1 MAKKILL
8 VEDSQYIKE
17 LYKEVLQNAGY
28 EVDNAEDAI
37 SAIAKI
43 KKGGYDLILL
53 DMVMPKGDGLEVIK
67 EASQNPPA
75 VKNGPILILTNL
87 TKDAMVQKAL
97 DSGASSYILKSDIT
111 PGQLI
116 QNVNKFLKLN

>member
-17 LYKEVLQNAGY
+17 LYKEILQNAGY

-53 DMVMPKGDGLEVIK
+53 DMLMPKGDGLEVIK
-67 EASQNPPA
+67 KASQNPPA

-87 TKDAMVQKAL
+87 TKDALVQKAL

-116 QNVNKFLKLN
+116 EKVKKYLED

>member
-8 VEDSQYIKE
+8 VEDNQYIKE
-17 LYKEVLQNAGY
+17 LYKEILQNAGY

-67 EASQNPPA
+67 KASQNPPD

>member
-1 MAKKILL
+1 MARKILL

-17 LYKEVLQNAGY
+17 LYKEILENAGY

-53 DMVMPKGDGLEVIK
+53 DMLMPKGDGLEVIK
-67 EASQNPPA
+67 KASQNPPA

-87 TKDAMVQKAL
+87 TKDALVQKAL

-116 QNVNKFLKLN
+116 ETVKKFLKP